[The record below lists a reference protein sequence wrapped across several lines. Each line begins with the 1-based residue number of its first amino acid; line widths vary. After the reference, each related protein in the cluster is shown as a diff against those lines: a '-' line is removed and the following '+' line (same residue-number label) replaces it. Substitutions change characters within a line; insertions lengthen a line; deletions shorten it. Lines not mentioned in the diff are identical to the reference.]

1 MDNMEPSQQDLVC
14 QLEERLL
21 QPEVRRSAQNVAEL
35 LADEFIE
42 FGSSGHVFN
51 KQEILEHLEHEASVE
66 RSIADFRATL
76 LAPGVIL
83 TTYRGIK
90 LDTKG
95 VQATSSLRS
104 SVWRLQEGQWKM
116 VFHQGTL
123 VADS

>member
-1 MDNMEPSQQDLVC
+1 MDDMERSQRDLVR

-21 QPEVRRSAQNVAEL
+21 QPEVRRSAQDVAEL

-51 KQEILEHLEHEASVE
+51 KLEILEHLQHEEPAG
-66 RSIADFRATL
+66 RSFADFRATL
-76 LAPGVIL
+76 LAPDVML
-83 TTYRGIK
+83 TTYRGIR
-90 LDTKG
+90 LDPKG

-104 SVWRLQEGQWKM
+104 SVWKLQSGHWKI
-116 VFHQGTL
+116 VFHQGTP